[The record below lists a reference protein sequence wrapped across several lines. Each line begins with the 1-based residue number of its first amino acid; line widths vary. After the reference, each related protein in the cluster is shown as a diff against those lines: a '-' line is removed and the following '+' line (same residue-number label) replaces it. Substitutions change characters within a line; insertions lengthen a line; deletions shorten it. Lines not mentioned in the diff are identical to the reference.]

1 LRHKKRLMLRIVIS
15 VIAAALAVMIL
26 STVIVILRFS
36 QYIAPVPTFSDDW
49 SKYIHDDVMA
59 DLYVSTSGS
68 DENDGTRDSPFLT
81 IERAMKAVRDL
92 DKTGREEIIVGVE
105 EGMYYTKPLA
115 LSTEDGGSDS
125 CRIRYVAIGEV
136 TINLGTKIDAKDFVN
151 VACYP
156 DVEKRINKNVRER
169 IMVVDLTSAP
179 YGLTDADWGK
189 LYPIGTYNTA
199 SRYQGDTVGPMYS
212 ELFIDDKRQILARY
226 PNNGYLRV
234 DDVVFAGRDSQLAQ
248 ENGDPMGDII
258 KVDQLLCERISTWQ
272 NIDDVWMYG
281 FPRYDWAD
289 SSTPLSDFN
298 PGTSELTTKYQSFF
312 GVKEDAPY
320 YFYNCLEELDAEG
333 EWYLDRENGLLC
345 IYASDSILDSEI
357 ILATSLAPIIDIRCN
372 NISFEGFTITGTRGD
387 GIIAYGNNITLA
399 NCTVKSV
406 SGSGIFIEG
415 FNNEVY
421 CCELFNLGRDG
432 IAVSGG
438 ERSTLSN
445 GNNRVYNNLIHDWAE
460 VYKTYR
466 AGININGI
474 GNICANNELYGSP
487 HLAITYSGNN
497 NIIEYNLIH
506 DVCLETDDSGAIY
519 AGKSW
524 TSYGNEI
531 RYNCIYNLGAEGHS
545 PNGIYM
551 DDAISGQFI
560 YGNILI
566 NIPQSAIF
574 IGGGRDMSVFDNL
587 IINCGQEPIFYDA
600 RAREA
605 TISKTWFTEDIDAL
619 LADLYASPWQS
630 DAWQSKIPEYNG
642 ILSELSR
649 IDSPYCIVNPANSVI
664 RDNVVFHKKLTF
676 GSIDKYV
683 RQHGTVNNNSIY
695 HLSMLSFFFED
706 MSEGKYIPT
715 TNKIVKLPIS
725 KIGRY

>member
-1 LRHKKRLMLRIVIS
+1 MRHKKRLMLRIVIS

-36 QYIAPVPTFSDDW
+36 QYVAPAPTFSDDW
-49 SKYIHDDVMA
+49 SKYIHNDIVA

-68 DENDGTRDSPFLT
+68 DENDGTCDSPFLT
-81 IERAMKAVRDL
+81 IDRAIKAVRDL

-105 EGMYYTKPLA
+105 EGTYYTKPLA
-115 LSTEDGGSDS
+115 LSAEDGGSDS
-125 CRIRYVAIGEV
+125 CRIRYVAIGEA

-156 DVEKRINKNVRER
+156 DVEKRINQNVRER

-179 YGLTDADWGK
+179 YGLTAADWGK

-212 ELFIDDKRQILARY
+212 ELFIDDKRQTLARY

-234 DDVVFAGRDSQLAQ
+234 DDVVSVGRDSQLAQ

-281 FPRYDWAD
+281 FLRYDWAD

-298 PGTSELTTKYQSFF
+298 PKTAELTTKYQSFF

-357 ILATSLAPIIDIRCN
+357 ILATSLAPIIDIHCN

-524 TSYGNEI
+524 TSYRNEI

-551 DDAISGQFI
+551 DDAISGQLI

-587 IINCGQEPIFYDA
+587 IINCGQDPIFYDA

-605 TISKTWFTEDIDAL
+605 TINKTWFAEDIDAL
-619 LADLYASPWQS
+619 LADLHASPWQS
-630 DAWQSKIPEYNG
+630 DVWKSKIPEYNG
-642 ILSELSR
+642 IISELSL

-664 RDNVVFHKKLTF
+664 RDNVVFHKKLTL

-683 RQHGTVNNNSIY
+683 GQHGTVHNNSIY

-706 MSEGKYIPT
+706 LSEGKYIPS
-715 TNKIVKLPIS
+715 TNKIVNIPIL